1 MTKTNHYLQK
11 TLHLI
16 FNINDPESIAQ
27 NNKDRKK
34 DQK

>member
-16 FNINDPESIAQ
+16 LTYYDPESIAQ

-34 DQK
+34 GQK